1 MSLKE
6 QYRRRAKAGINSPGC
21 SPAPREQRRRKKK
34 SNTKKEQ
41 TFSTGSIEKSV
52 PERAVSSRSAVIVPE
67 TGEPR
72 PKEP

>member
-1 MSLKE
+1 LSLKE

-21 SPAPREQRRRKKK
+21 SPAPREQRRRKK

-52 PERAVSSRSAVIVPE
+52 PGRAVSSRSAVIIPE